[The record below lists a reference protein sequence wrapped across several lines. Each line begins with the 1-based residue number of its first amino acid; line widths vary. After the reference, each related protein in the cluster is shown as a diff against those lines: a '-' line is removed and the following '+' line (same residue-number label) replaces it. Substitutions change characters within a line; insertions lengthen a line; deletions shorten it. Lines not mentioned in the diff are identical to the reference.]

1 MSEFNI
7 KKPVIGV
14 VSKNI
19 TIEEFYNWS
28 WQRISNDVRYS
39 VNKNGGVVLGI
50 LPQTTRKSFNQ
61 EDESE
66 DVQLTDE
73 EITDLE
79 SLLAKCDGIVLQ
91 GGISSHN
98 YEEYIA
104 KYCYDNDLPLLGI
117 CAGYNNIIRGLGGKA
132 TKINN
137 IDIHDR
143 PDLTYAHECLI
154 TDKESLFY
162 SIVKKDKFSVN
173 SVHTYVGT
181 SIPDE
186 LTVVAV
192 SDDNQVE
199 VVEAKN
205 KKFFI
210 GVKYHPELLVDIDEI
225 QNNIFKK
232 FVSLCKNN
240 CF

>member
-1 MSEFNI
+1 M
-7 KKPVIGV
+7 KPIIGI

-50 LPQTTRKSFNQ
+50 LPQTLRKSFNQ

-66 DVQLTDE
+66 KIELSSE
-73 EITDLE
+73 EISDLIM
-79 SLLAKCDGIVLQ
+79 LIKKCDGIILQ

-98 YEEYIA
+98 YEEFIA
-104 KYCYDNDLPLLGI
+104 KYCYENNIPLLGI
-117 CAGYNNIIRGLGGKA
+117 CAGYNNIIRGLGGTA
-132 TKINN
+132 EKIQNV
-137 IDIHDR
+137 DIHDR
-143 PDLTYAHECLI
+143 PDLTYAHKCNI
-154 TDKESLFY
+154 TDKNSLFY
-162 SIVKKDKFSVN
+162 SIVKEETFDVN

-181 SIPDE
+181 NIPKQ
-186 LTVVAV
+186 LTVVAKS
-192 SDDNQVE
+192 SDGQVE

-205 KKFFI
+205 KDFYI
-210 GVKYHPELLVDIDEI
+210 GVKYHPELLVDFDKK

-232 FVSLCKNN
+232 LIDICAKRSST
-240 CF
+240 